1 MIYLVS
7 DVHGEFE
14 LFQSLLLNINFSSKD
29 EMYICGDIIDKG
41 PQSIKLAKFVFSH
54 PNMHCIMGNHEH
66 AFLKY
71 YHSMMEQSPDDFD
84 VVLQKLQE
92 YFSEEEQLDW
102 DTVDKID
109 ELPYY
114 IETDKF
120 ICVHAGIPIE
130 KNGYLSELSNVSK
143 EVLVHDRSFK
153 NPDVK
158 HISPKCVFFGHTQTD
173 CVCGEPK
180 ILAYLRQNKSSPYK
194 LSDFYKIHLD
204 TGSWSNGVLGCFCVD
219 TCRTYYARKKQ
230 SIL

>member
-1 MIYLVS
+1 
-7 DVHGEFE
+7 
-14 LFQSLLLNINFSSKD
+14 
-29 EMYICGDIIDKG
+29 MYICGDMIDKG
-41 PQSIKLAKFVFSH
+41 PQSIKLAKFVFSQ

-71 YHSMMEQSPDDFD
+71 YHSIMERSPDDFD
-84 VVLQKLQE
+84 AVLQKLQD
-92 YFSEEEQLDW
+92 YFHEEEQLDW
-102 DTVDKID
+102 DTVDRID

-130 KNGYLSELSNVSK
+130 KNGYLSELSKVSK
-143 EVLVHDRSFK
+143 EVLVHDRTFK
-153 NPDVK
+153 NSDVK

-180 ILAYLRQNKSSPYK
+180 ILAYLRRSKSSPYA

-219 TCRTYYARKKQ
+219 TCRIYYARKKR
-230 SIL
+230 SVL